1 MDQKAA
7 WEKEYK
13 NPTFLT
19 KEMEPQADT
28 VRFFKFLKKEEKF
41 FPMSGIGEA
50 KRLIDLGCGTG
61 RNSFYATEL
70 GFEAYGIDISKTA
83 IATGMQYAKEHAGII
98 NLEVGSIGEKL
109 SHKDESFDVA
119 LDVTSS
125 NSLSEA
131 EREIY
136 FEEMYRVLK
145 PGGYVYLK
153 ALCKE
158 GDANAKELLKRFPGS
173 EYDTYVLPD
182 QKIVERVW
190 TKKGITDFYARK
202 FKILHLEMKESYT
215 TMGDR
220 RYKRR
225 FWIGYLQ
232 KI

>member
-1 MDQKAA
+1 MDQKLA

-41 FPMSGIGEA
+41 AFEG
-50 KRLIDLGCGTG
+50 KKLIDLGCGTG

-70 GFEAYGIDISKTA
+70 GLEATGIDISKTA
-83 IATGMQYAKEHAGII
+83 IAEGAEYAKAHNIKV
-98 NLEVGSIGEKL
+98 NLSVGSIGEKL
-109 SHKDESFDVA
+109 TQEDESFDVV

-125 NSLSEA
+125 NSLTEQ

-136 FEEMYRVLK
+136 FEEMHRVLK
-145 PGGYVYLK
+145 PGGYVYVK
-153 ALCKE
+153 ALCKD
-158 GDANAKELLKRFPGS
+158 GDSNAKELLKRFPGP
-173 EYDTYVLPD
+173 EKDTYVLPE

-190 TKKGITDFYARK
+190 TKKDISDFYARK
-202 FKILHLEMKESYT
+202 FNIRNLEMKESYT

-225 FWIGYLQ
+225 FWICYMQ
-232 KI
+232 K

>member
-1 MDQKAA
+1 M
-7 WEKEYK
+7 WEKEYR

-28 VRFFKFLKKEEKF
+28 VRFFKFLKKEQKF
-41 FPMSGIGEA
+41 SPMSNMGEA

-70 GFEAYGIDISKTA
+70 GLNVCGIDISKTA
-83 IATGMQYAKEHAGII
+83 INEGITYAQEKNIRVE
-98 NLEVGSIGEKL
+98 LRVGSIGEKL
-109 SHKDESFDVA
+109 AYSNETFDLA

-145 PGGYVYLK
+145 PGGYVYIK
-153 ALCKE
+153 ALCKD
-158 GDANAKELLKRFPGS
+158 GDANAKELLRRFPGS
-173 EYDTYVLPD
+173 EADTYILPE
-182 QKIVERVW
+182 QKIIERVW
-190 TKKGITDFYARK
+190 MKKDITDFYSRK

-220 RYKRR
+220 KYKRR
-225 FWIGYLQ
+225 FWIMYLQ
-232 KI
+232 KS

>member
-1 MDQKAA
+1 MDQKNA

-28 VRFFKFLKKEEKF
+28 VRFFKFLKKEEKVSF
-41 FPMSGIGEA
+41 EN
-50 KRLIDLGCGTG
+50 KKLIDLGCGTG
-61 RNSFYATEL
+61 RNSFFAAEL
-70 GFEAYGIDISKTA
+70 GFEASGIDISKTA
-83 IATGMQYAKEHAGII
+83 ISEGMQYARESNIRVD
-98 NLEVGSIGEKL
+98 LQVGSIGEKL
-109 SHKDESFDVA
+109 AYPNEEFDVA

-125 NSLSEA
+125 NSLRDA

-145 PGGYVYLK
+145 PGGYVYVK
-153 ALCKE
+153 ALCKD
-158 GDANAKELLKRFPGS
+158 GDVNAKELLKRFGGV
-173 EYDTYVLPD
+173 EIDTYVLPE

-190 TKKGITDFYARK
+190 TKKDIIDFYSRK
-202 FKILHLEMKESYT
+202 FRIIRQEMKESYT

-225 FWIGYLQ
+225 FWLLYLQ
-232 KI
+232 KNS

>member
-1 MDQKAA
+1 MDQKSA

-41 FPMSGIGEA
+41 SFEG
-50 KRLIDLGCGTG
+50 KQLVDLGCGTG
-61 RNSFYATEL
+61 RNSFYAHEL
-70 GFEAYGIDISKTA
+70 GFSPSGIDISKTA
-83 IATGMQYAKEHAGII
+83 ISEGVQYAKERGVEVD
-98 NLEVGSIGEKL
+98 LKVGSIGEKL
-109 SHKDESFDVA
+109 GWSDGEFDAA

-125 NSLSEA
+125 NSLTEQ

-145 PGGYVYLK
+145 PGGYVYVK
-153 ALCKE
+153 ALCKD
-158 GDANAKELLKRFPGS
+158 GDTNAKELLKRFPGP
-173 EYDTYVLPD
+173 EVDTYILPE
-182 QKIVERVW
+182 QKITERVW
-190 TKKGITDFYARK
+190 TKKDITDFYSRK
-202 FKILHLEMKESYT
+202 FKIIHLEMKETYT

-225 FWIGYLQ
+225 FWIMYLQ
-232 KI
+232 K

>member
-1 MDQKAA
+1 LSQDA
-7 WEKEYK
+7 WEKEYR

-41 FPMSGIGEA
+41 VFEG

-61 RNSFYATEL
+61 RNSFYAHEL
-70 GFEAYGIDISKTA
+70 GFDAHGIDISQTA
-83 IATGMQYAKEHAGII
+83 IEEGLEYAKANNISI
-98 NLEVGSIGEKL
+98 DLTVGSIGKRL
-109 SHKDESFDVA
+109 SYEDESFDIA

-125 NSLSEA
+125 NSLTET

-145 PGGYVYLK
+145 PGGYVYVK

-158 GDANAKELLKRFPGS
+158 GDANAKELLKRSPGS
-173 EYDTYVLPD
+173 EMDTYILPE

-190 TKKGITDFYARK
+190 TKKDITDFYARR
-202 FKILHLEMKESYT
+202 FNILHLEMKESYT

-225 FWIGYLQ
+225 FWLVYLR

>member
-1 MDQKAA
+1 MDQKSA

-41 FPMSGIGEA
+41 SFEG
-50 KRLIDLGCGTG
+50 KKLIDLGCGTG
-61 RNSFYATEL
+61 RNSLYATEL
-70 GFEAYGIDISKTA
+70 GFEAIGIDISKTA
-83 IATGMQYAKEHAGII
+83 ITEGMEYAKAH
-98 NLEVGSIGEKL
+98 NVHVDLSVGSIGEKL
-109 SHKDESFDVA
+109 AYEDSIFDVA

-125 NSLSEA
+125 NSLTEA

-145 PGGYVYLK
+145 PGGYVYVK
-153 ALCKE
+153 ALCKD
-158 GDANAKELLKRFPGS
+158 GDTNAKELLKRFPGP
-173 EYDTYVLPD
+173 ETDTYILPE
-182 QKIVERVW
+182 QKIIERVW
-190 TKKGITDFYARK
+190 TRKDIMDLYSRK

-225 FWIGYLQ
+225 FWIMYAQ
-232 KI
+232 KSLLTH